1 MTTEDD
7 PMVVRE
13 LDEIL
18 PLAMRPTPSGARL
31 DLRLYFREGPTGRWL
46 SVEVHD
52 ADGKLIGPSLPIDS
66 QEGIGPYFDV
76 LATKAYEVAAAKR
89 TKPLQR

>member
-1 MTTEDD
+1 MTEDW
-7 PMVVRE
+7 VVRK

-18 PLAMRPTPSGARL
+18 PLAMKPTPSGARL
-31 DLRLYFREGPTGRWL
+31 DLRLYFHTEGGKRGPWL
-46 SVEVHD
+46 SVNVTD
-52 ADGKLIGPSLPIDS
+52 ADGKLTGPSLPIDT
-66 QEGIGPYFDV
+66 QEHIGGYFDA